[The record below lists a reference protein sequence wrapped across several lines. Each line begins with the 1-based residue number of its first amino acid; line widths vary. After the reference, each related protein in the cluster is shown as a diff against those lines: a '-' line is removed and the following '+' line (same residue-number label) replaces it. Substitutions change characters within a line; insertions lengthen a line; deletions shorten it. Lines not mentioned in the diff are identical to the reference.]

1 MAGKKIKFAFDARKA
16 IKNGVDKLANTV
28 NVTLGPKGRNV
39 LLHRWGDPHLTK
51 DGITISKEISFK
63 DQFEDMGAQLVRA
76 AAQRT
81 CDEAGDGTTTATTLS
96 QSIYNKGLK
105 LLAANHNPI
114 FLKRGIDKA
123 VKVVEEYLNS
133 LAKPIQHQDE
143 IIQVGSISSN
153 DLEIGEIIAK
163 AMKKVGKEGTITI
176 DESSTFNTHLDVT
189 KGMEF
194 DRGYVTPW
202 FITNAEKNLVELKD
216 PFILIH
222 EKPLKNVKKI
232 LGLFEEVSK
241 TGRPLLII
249 AEDFGESFVATLIL
263 NKKRGSLF
271 SCPVK
276 SPGFGE
282 RRQEILTDLAT
293 LTGATLFAS
302 KLGNDIEKASISDLG
317 SAEKITIN
325 RANTTII
332 GGAGEKENIKNR
344 IIQIKD
350 DIKYCENDYEKRRMK
365 ERLSKLVGGVA
376 VIKVGAPTEIEMKE
390 KKDRVEDAMHA
401 TRAAVE
407 EGIVPGGGIALLRCK
422 KVVEDMLSKL
432 DNQDEI
438 AGVGIILDTLEEPLR
453 LIVKNAGDSSDMVV
467 SKVLESDNLNFGY
480 NASTGEYEDLVKSGV
495 VDPKKVVRTALQ
507 NAASVASMLLT
518 TEAMVAEDPDNDLS
532 ENALLNK

>member
-1 MAGKKIKFAFDARKA
+1 MAGKKIKFSIDARES
-16 IKNGVDKLANTV
+16 IKDGVNKLANTV

-39 LLHRWGDPHLTK
+39 LLHRWGTPHLTK
-51 DGITISKEISFK
+51 DGITVAKEISFK
-63 DQFEDMGAQLVRA
+63 DQFEDMGAQLVRS

-114 FLKRGIDKA
+114 FLKKGIDKA
-123 VKVVEEYLNS
+123 VAAVTEYLNT
-133 LAKPIQHQDE
+133 LVKPIQNQDE
-143 IIQVGSISSN
+143 IVQIGSISSN
-153 DLEIGEIIAK
+153 DLEIGNIIAE
-163 AMKKVGKEGTITI
+163 AMKKVGKEGVITI

-202 FITNAEKNLVELKD
+202 FITNAEKSLVELKD
-216 PFILIH
+216 AFVLIH
-222 EKPLKNVKKI
+222 EKPLKDVQKV
-232 LGLFEEVSK
+232 LGLFEEISK

-249 AEDFGESFVATLIL
+249 AEDFGESFVATLIV
-263 NKKRGSLF
+263 NKNRGSLF

-302 KLGNDIEKASISDLG
+302 KLGNDIETASLSDLG
-317 SAEKITIN
+317 SAEKVAIN
-325 RANTTII
+325 RASTTII
-332 GGAGEKENIKNR
+332 GGAGTKEDIQQR
-344 IIQIKD
+344 VIQIKD
-350 DIKYCENDYEKRRMK
+350 DIKHCDTEYDQKKMK

-407 EGIVPGGGIALLRCK
+407 EGIVPGGGVALLRCK
-422 KVVEDMLSKL
+422 EIVKNLL
-432 DNQDEI
+432 PTLNNQEEA
-438 AGVGIILDTLEEPLR
+438 AGAGIILEALEEPLR

-467 SKVLESDNLNFGY
+467 SKILENDNLNFGY
-480 NASTGEYEDLVKSGV
+480 NASTGEYEDLVQSGV
-495 VDPKKVVRTALQ
+495 IDPKKVVRTALQ

-518 TEAMVAEDPDNDLS
+518 TEAMVAEDPDDNDS
-532 ENALLNK
+532 SGGVPA